1 MRHRGLGTPVEE
13 PEPSTMSSDPLL
25 SSASSSASADPNTAA
40 APFSIPPRLPYNKQ
54 WWEEMDGFIFPSFF
68 WRDHNQTW
76 RRIPPN
82 MWNPKS
88 KSSPL
93 LPLRG
98 RGGSILPNSRIS
110 RRVWRRPGPQNRA
123 FSSCSTCF
131 SLSTR
136 NFFFSSMKPG
146 SCWASFPE
154 GCKLFGWL
162 WNFSC
167 PTVVV
172 TGPSES

>member
-1 MRHRGLGTPVEE
+1 MMRHRGLGTPVEE

-54 WWEEMDGFIFPSFF
+54 WWEEMDGFSFPLFSEEITTKPEEESHQTCETLKPSLLQFVLFGDEEGQFF
-68 WRDHNQTW
+68 RIQGYQGESDDDPDLQT
-76 RRIPPN
+76 
-82 MWNPKS
+82 
-88 KSSPL
+88 
-93 LPLRG
+93 
-98 RGGSILPNSRIS
+98 
-110 RRVWRRPGPQNRA
+110 
-123 FSSCSTCF
+123 FSSSSTCF

-136 NFFFSSMKPG
+136 TFFSSSMKPG
-146 SCWASFPE
+146 RCWATFPE
-154 GCKLFGWL
+154 GCKLFGGL

-172 TGPSES
+172 TGPPAS